1 MSKGDSTRGA
11 GSGAS
16 RGLFAVLFAAAALCF
31 LLPFGTVS
39 CSGDDKVTVTGVE
52 LVTRTV
58 PGAGATQGEPTLA
71 QQVEDDGFV
80 PAVVALVAVL
90 LGLALVVTRPEAIKA
105 IGKAFLITLVGIVAL
120 LWLPGTAM
128 LELADFTLGPGFVLA
143 LVLELLLACV
153 CVILLLRR
161 RTDRVWTEPIL
172 PPGAVPRLIAEKRG
186 PLDDR

>member
-1 MSKGDSTRGA
+1 MRKGDSTRGA
-11 GSGAS
+11 VSGAS
-16 RGLFAVLFAAAALCF
+16 RGLFAALFAAAALCF

-39 CSGDDKVTVTGVE
+39 CSGDGTVKVTGAE

-90 LGLALVVTRPEAIKA
+90 LGFALVVTRPEAI
-105 IGKAFLITLVGIVAL
+105 GKAFVITLVGIVAL
-120 LWLPGTAM
+120 LCLPGTAV
-128 LELADFTLGPGFVLA
+128 LELADFTLGAGFVLA

-153 CVILLLRR
+153 WVILLRR
-161 RTDRVWTEPIL
+161 RRSDRAWTEPIL
-172 PPGAVPRLIAEKRG
+172 PPGAVPRLIVDKPRS
-186 PLDDR
+186 LDDR

>member
-11 GSGAS
+11 GSAAS

-58 PGAGATQGEPTLA
+58 PGAAATQGEPTLA

-90 LGLALVVTRPEAIKA
+90 FGLVLVVTRPEA
-105 IGKAFLITLVGIVAL
+105 IGKAFLITLVAIVAL

-143 LVLELLLACV
+143 LVLELLLTCV

-161 RTDRVWTEPIL
+161 RTGRVWTEAIL
-172 PPGAVPRLIAEKRG
+172 PPGAVPRLTAEKSR
-186 PLDDR
+186 PPR

>member
-16 RGLFAVLFAAAALCF
+16 MGLFAVLFAAAALCF

-120 LWLPGTAM
+120 LWLPGTAWSWQTSRSGPASSWRSCSSCCSPVSASSCFCDAEPTAFGRNRFF
-128 LELADFTLGPGFVLA
+128 LPARCLG
-143 LVLELLLACV
+143 
-153 CVILLLRR
+153 
-161 RTDRVWTEPIL
+161 
-172 PPGAVPRLIAEKRG
+172 
-186 PLDDR
+186 

>member
-1 MSKGDSTRGA
+1 MSKGDSTRGV

-16 RGLFAVLFAAAALCF
+16 RGLFPVLFAAAALCF

-39 CSGDDKVTVTGVE
+39 CSGEDKVAVTGVE
-52 LVTRTV
+52 LVSRTV

-90 LGLALVVTRPEAIKA
+90 LGLALVVTRPEAI
-105 IGKAFLITLVGIVAL
+105 GKAFLITLVGIVAL
-120 LWLPGTAM
+120 LWLPGTAI

-143 LVLELLLACV
+143 LVLELLLACA
-153 CVILLLRR
+153 CVFLLLRR

-172 PPGAVPRLIAEKRG
+172 PPGAVPRLTAGSRG

>member
-1 MSKGDSTRGA
+1 M
-11 GSGAS
+11 
-16 RGLFAVLFAAAALCF
+16 LFAAIALCF

-58 PGAGATQGEPTLA
+58 PGAGATHGEPTLA

-80 PAVVALVAVL
+80 PAAVALVAVL
-90 LGLALVVTRPEAIKA
+90 LGLALVVTRPQA

-161 RTDRVWTEPIL
+161 RTDGVWTEPIL
-172 PPGAVPRLIAEKRG
+172 PPGAVPRLIAEKPRS
-186 PLDDR
+186 LRDR